1 MMKTYQ
7 KVAAVFSVVWM
18 VMIFCISAKT
28 SDHSSEVSSGVTE
41 TLITT
46 ANFLFHWEMDGS
58 AILELVD
65 KWENT
70 VRKIA
75 HATEFFLLTMSLFL
89 WFDYFDWNI
98 WKHSFIAGITAVLYA
113 ASDEFHQLFVSG
125 RAGKISDVGVD
136 SMGVLVALLMI
147 VGVRVCIS
155 SLWKKDKSVETE
167 SSSQERM

>member
-1 MMKTYQ
+1 MKTYQ
-7 KVAAVFSVVWM
+7 KVAAVFAVVWM
-18 VMIFCISAKT
+18 VMIFCFSAQP
-28 SDHSSEVSSGVTE
+28 SDDSSEVSGGVTE

-46 ANFLFHWEMDGS
+46 ANFLFHWELDYS
-58 AILELVD
+58 AILKLVD

-75 HATEFFLLTMSLFL
+75 HATEFFLLTASLFL
-89 WFDYFDWNI
+89 WLDYFDWNL
-98 WKHSFIAGITAVLYA
+98 WKHLFMAGLIAVLYA

-136 SMGVLVALLMI
+136 SLGVLVALLLI

-167 SSSQERM
+167 SSSQEMM